1 MKINMRLTQVHNVI
15 DLSPHMKRIV
25 LSGDDLE
32 GFPTNQEG
40 AHVKV
45 VIPAPGELV
54 PKIRIGPNMKKF
66 MRSYTIRYF
75 DCAKNLLTI
84 DFAVNDHVG
93 VAANWA
99 MNAQVGDYLGIAGP
113 GPTKYTDYLAPW
125 HLLIADLTALP
136 ALAVSLEKMPSDA
149 VGYGLVQVPSEQD
162 IQELQKPEGID
173 LKWVINSDLTKNA
186 LLDELKLLQWK
197 PGSPAIF
204 IAAGSSQVKSMR
216 DHVKK
221 MPNFNSD
228 KLYASGYWK
237 S

>member
-1 MKINMRLTQVHNVI
+1 
-15 DLSPHMKRIV
+15 MKRIV

-32 GFPTNQEG
+32 GFPVDQEG

-45 VIPAPGELV
+45 VVPQPGEQK
-54 PKIRIGPNMKKF
+54 PKINLGFSMKKF

-75 DCAKNLLTI
+75 DSAKNLLTI

-99 MNAQVGDYLGIAGP
+99 MNAKVGDYLGIAGP
-113 GPTKYTDYLAPW
+113 GPTKYTDYFAPW
-125 HLLIADLTALP
+125 HLLVADLTALP
-136 ALAVSLEKMPSDA
+136 ALAVSLEKMPLDA

-162 IQELQKPEGID
+162 IQDLQKPEGID

-197 PGSPAIF
+197 SGSPAIF

-216 DHVKK
+216 DYVKN
-221 MPNFNSD
+221 MPDFSNET
-228 KLYASGYWK
+228 LYASGYWK